1 MSIRESNN
9 QQHPSIKVS
18 KKMTMTAVDT
28 IHGSELSVNTGILEQ
43 RISSQFQMYIYGMCL
58 NRVGR
63 MTVKTLEN
71 KNENQHSY
79 NNPNPLFHS
88 DLEQQKKDDYSLN
101 GGEEFHMPI
110 HVINK

>member
-1 MSIRESNN
+1 
-9 QQHPSIKVS
+9 
-18 KKMTMTAVDT
+18 MTAVET
-28 IHGSELSVNTGILEQ
+28 FNGGELSVNTGIFEQ

-63 MTVKTLEN
+63 MTVKTVEN

-88 DLEQQKKDDYSLN
+88 DLEQQKKDGYSLN
-101 GGEEFHMPI
+101 GGEQFHIPSHI
-110 HVINK
+110 INK